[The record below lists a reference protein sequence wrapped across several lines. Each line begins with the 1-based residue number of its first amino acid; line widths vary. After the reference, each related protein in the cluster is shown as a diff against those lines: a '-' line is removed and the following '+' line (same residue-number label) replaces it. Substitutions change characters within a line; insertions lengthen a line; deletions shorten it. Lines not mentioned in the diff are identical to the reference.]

1 MKISKIKDVD
11 IKVDCFSM
19 IHSLKGNKCVI
30 VDSCL

>member
-19 IHSLKGNKCVI
+19 IHSLKGDKCVF